1 MLRSQKH
8 TTASGETLGPL
19 CVRMSVALAT
29 CLGAAL
35 SAAQVPVATKV
46 VRVLVY
52 DVRSQTA
59 IPDVELFA
67 LNGAL
72 LAHGDSAGVLQVRIK
87 EQTSFNGQLR
97 RAGYVASSVRVTGLE
112 AGDSTVVLLAPTS
125 AQSLRGL
132 NVRAR
137 NTISRYADFDRRRLS
152 GREGIFLT
160 DSQIVKGGHILFTD
174 LFRRFSSLR
183 VADSLGVS
191 VVTSARM
198 QKPTITPGKPLDLGP
213 CAFRIVVDDLQMA
226 WGFDLNMLNRDEVH
240 GIEIYSG
247 PATIPPEFGSMRKDA
262 MCGMIVI
269 WTKIR

>member
-1 MLRSQKH
+1 MSRSQQQA
-8 TTASGETLGPL
+8 TASGETLGPL
-19 CVRMSVALAT
+19 SICMAVALAAWF
-29 CLGAAL
+29 GASL
-35 SAAQVPVATKV
+35 LVAQAPAESKV

-52 DVRSQTA
+52 DVRSQAA
-59 IPDVELFA
+59 ISDVELFA

-72 LAHGDSAGVLQVRIK
+72 LAHGDSAGVLQLRIK
-87 EQTSFNGQLR
+87 EKTPFDGQLR

-125 AQSLRGL
+125 AQSLRVL
-132 NVRAR
+132 NVRGR
-137 NTISRYADFDRRRLS
+137 STVSRYADFDRRRMS

-183 VADSLGVS
+183 VTDSLGVY
-191 VVTSARM
+191 VVTSARA
-198 QKPTITPGKPLDLGP
+198 QKPVITPGKPIDLGP
-213 CAFRIVVDDLQMA
+213 CAFRIVIDDLQMA
-226 WGFDLNMLNRDEVH
+226 WGFDLNMLNRDEVY

-247 PATIPPEFGSMRKDA
+247 PATIPPEFGSMHKDA
-262 MCGMIVI
+262 MCGIIVI